1 MRTFTEEEVEILI
14 QKCRE
19 MDKPKTNF
27 DRIKAMSLEEMA
39 CWIHGIDHYVDDSET
54 MVNLGN
60 ETLDD
65 NLSDIMDWLQ
75 QEVEE

>member
-19 MDKPKTNF
+19 MDKHKTNF
-27 DRIKAMSLEEMA
+27 ERIKAMSVEEMA
-39 CWIHGIDHYVDDSET
+39 EWLERFGTFNQPCG
-54 MVNLGN
+54 LGAGQP
-60 ETLDD
+60 LQ
-65 NLSDIMDWLQ
+65 WLQ